1 MGNHNENTTDSKFLY
16 NLIETTN
23 KDDLNYIYRGE
34 FSNDISHFI
43 LSLAEKNIGRSGIKS
58 RTKKRVFHI
67 MVESIQNITRHQDAP
82 ETHPELRAIFTIQKN
97 EGIYFVTTG
106 NIIENDKIEDLQQ
119 KLNKVNSLDKEA
131 LTKFYREILSDGK
144 ISEKGGAGLGLIE
157 IARKAGNKLFYDFNK
172 INDEF
177 SFFYMHTYINT
188 SLDANNEL
196 PANNIFSFD
205 YIKKIHSIINKQNIL
220 LIYSSIFDQSSLL
233 SLISILGGQMK
244 GKLVFKKKVISTMVE
259 LLQNIIHHGYPIETK
274 EKGHQG
280 VFFISRDKT
289 FFALN
294 TINYISNK
302 SIASLDEKLSYINSL
317 NEEGVENYYN
327 ETLFDFAATTKKGGG
342 GLGFIEMKQK
352 SKNNIDYKFTKVNE
366 EYSFFYLKITFQTS

>member
-1 MGNHNENTTDSKFLY
+1 MENRNENKIDNKFLY
-16 NLIETTN
+16 DLIETTN

-58 RTKKRVFHI
+58 RVKKRVFHI

-97 EGIYFVTTG
+97 EGLYFVTTG

-119 KLNKVNSLDKEA
+119 KLNKVNSLDKDE

-188 SLDANNEL
+188 RPDITNGL
-196 PANNIFSFD
+196 PENNIFSFD
-205 YIKKIHSIINKQNIL
+205 YIKKIHSIINKQNVL

-233 SLISILGGQMK
+233 SLISI
-244 GKLVFKKKVISTMVE
+244 VTV
-259 LLQNIIHHGYPIETK
+259 
-274 EKGHQG
+274 
-280 VFFISRDKT
+280 
-289 FFALN
+289 
-294 TINYISNK
+294 
-302 SIASLDEKLSYINSL
+302 
-317 NEEGVENYYN
+317 
-327 ETLFDFAATTKKGGG
+327 
-342 GLGFIEMKQK
+342 
-352 SKNNIDYKFTKVNE
+352 
-366 EYSFFYLKITFQTS
+366 

>member
-1 MGNHNENTTDSKFLY
+1 MENRNENTIDNKFLY
-16 NLIETTN
+16 DLIATTN

-58 RTKKRVFHI
+58 KVKKRVFHI

-97 EGIYFVTTG
+97 KGLYFVTTG
-106 NIIENDKIEDLQQ
+106 NIIENDKVEDLQQ
-119 KLNKVNSLDKEA
+119 KLNKVNSLDKDE

-172 INDEF
+172 INNEF

-188 SLDANNEL
+188 QSDITDSLPENS
-196 PANNIFSFD
+196 IFSFD
-205 YIKKIHSIINKQNIL
+205 YIKKIHSIINKQNVL
-220 LIYSSIFDQSSLL
+220 LIYSSVFDQSSLL

-244 GKLVFKKKVISTMVE
+244 GKLVFKKKIISTMVE
-259 LLQNIIHHGYPIETK
+259 LLQNIIHHGYPLEK
-274 EKGHQG
+274 EEAGHQG
-280 VFFISRDKT
+280 VFFISRNKKY
-289 FFALN
+289 FALN

-302 SIASLDEKLSYINSL
+302 SIDYLYEKINYINNL
-317 NEEGVENYYN
+317 DEEGVESYYN

-352 SKNNIDYKFTKVNE
+352 SKNNIDYNFTKVND
-366 EYSFFYLKITFQTS
+366 EYSFFSLKITFQLA